1 MSEVPQAQET
11 PSEASTRVSKR
22 SISDALASLDQA
34 CRDSIS
40 TLSNTKKRRTA
51 APPSSTPALEAILAR
66 NTARSSPSSAPPPP
80 SYEPTS
86 LPALLS
92 RLSTYKLTTYS
103 PSKPPSLSSLNC
115 ALHGWINKS
124 SRERL
129 ECVTCHKGVVLL
141 PPTSGGWHSPAGQS
155 LREEYERLVGDN
167 GGGHDTTCPWRMR
180 PCSRGLYRLQ
190 GGGLGVQ
197 QGGRRKL
204 LEIVGKQAR
213 EMETRGLS
221 AVQLEVPE
229 KVKELLEETGAKEKL
244 LKSVVSLLPPPSSSP
259 NDIPSE
265 GTSSVLS
272 TTTLL
277 LAIFGWSLDP
287 LPYSNLSRSASN
299 SSISSLNSLS
309 SSSASSPST
318 TPILTCSYCLRQVL
332 TSSYLPS
339 PSTTT
344 TSSTTPKLFNPAT
357 QHHSYCPYIDTST
370 ILNSSSASIQRT
382 PTTTNKKKPGYL
394 IRLES
399 ILQKPS
405 VSSLTNS
412 FSTSPANDA
421 SNGNIRG
428 EGVVGNE
435 DSRKLNSVKTKELL
449 NYVRGLLGPKVATS
463 TKSTRTA

>member
-1 MSEVPQAQET
+1 MSEGPQAHSST
-11 PSEASTRVSKR
+11 TEASTRVSKR
-22 SISDALASLDQA
+22 SISDALATLDQA

-40 TLSNTKKRRTA
+40 TLTTTKKRRTA

-66 NTARSSPSSAPPPP
+66 NSTRSTPSSAPPPP

-155 LREEYERLVGDN
+155 LKEEYERLVGDQ
-167 GGGHDTTCPWRMR
+167 GGGHDATCPWRMR

-213 EMETRGLS
+213 AMESRGLGEFHME
-221 AVQLEVPE
+221 LPE
-229 KVKELLEETGAKEKL
+229 RVKELLEEPGAKDKL
-244 LKSVVSLLPPPSSSP
+244 LKSVVSLLPPPSPSDDNNNTP
-259 NDIPSE
+259 NDS
-265 GTSSVLS
+265 SSVLS
-272 TTTLL
+272 TNTLL
-277 LAIFGWSLDP
+277 LAIYGWSLDP
-287 LPYSNLSRSASN
+287 LPATNLSRSASN
-299 SSISSLNSLS
+299 SSLNSLS
-309 SSSASSPST
+309 SSSASS
-318 TPILTCSYCLRQVL
+318 TPILSCSYCLRQVL
-332 TSSYLPS
+332 TSSYLSAPN
-339 PSTTT
+339 
-344 TSSTTPKLFNPAT
+344 STTPKPFNPAS
-357 QHHSYCPYIDTST
+357 QHYSYCPYIDTT
-370 ILNSSSASIQRT
+370 TTANSASSTSPSSQRVT
-382 PTTTNKKKPGYL
+382 TTTVPTTTKKKPGYL

-405 VSSLTNS
+405 VSSLTS
-412 FSTSPANDA
+412 SLATSSPARNTSDE
-421 SNGNIRG
+421 SG
-428 EGVVGNE
+428 EGARVE
-435 DSRKLNSVKTKELL
+435 DSRKTSAVKTKELL
-449 NYVRGLLGPKVATS
+449 SYVRGLLGPKATT